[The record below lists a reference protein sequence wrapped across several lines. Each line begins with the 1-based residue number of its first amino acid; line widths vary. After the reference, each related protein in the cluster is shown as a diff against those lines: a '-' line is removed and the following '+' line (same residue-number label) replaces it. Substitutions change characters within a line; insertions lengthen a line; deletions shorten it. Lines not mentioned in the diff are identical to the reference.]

1 MCRNNKE
8 ATNQKEGSHLQSTAG
23 RADGMNPSCAIN
35 GTSNSRRQK
44 QMVGSNRRERRIKQS
59 DQTAKQADGNRETNK
74 IQRNTTSELHRKRPD
89 GKGKEKGRIGA
100 DGKRSSRTEGR
111 RLKTE
116 GGRLESRS
124 IIDSDEADGGKTK
137 IATNRGIVQSIRNKR
152 SESDQA
158 KQSGQQVGEEQRSK
172 RRRIQTAGE
181 T

>member
-1 MCRNNKE
+1 M
-8 ATNQKEGSHLQSTAG
+8 ATGSQI
-23 RADGMNPSCAIN
+23 RYNAI
-35 GTSNSRRQK
+35 QPVK
-44 QMVGSNRRERRIKQS
+44 
-59 DQTAKQADGNRETNK
+59 
-74 IQRNTTSELHRKRPD
+74 LHRKRTD
-89 GKGKEKGRIGA
+89 GEGKEKGRIGA

-172 RRRIQTAGE
+172 RR
-181 T
+181 